1 MKRKLAID
9 IDNTI
14 WDLISPWLTC
24 YNEAFNDN
32 VKYEDIVR
40 YDFFD
45 ITSKASKEEIFKFL
59 STDELWKSVVP
70 YKYSYEYLEK
80 FNKEYDLYIV
90 TNTSY
95 KTPKIKFDRLFELFP
110 FLTEDQLVIIANKSL
125 LLVDIMVDDCVD
137 HLLGGNYVKFLIDVP
152 YNRNI
157 EENNSILRVKD
168 LKEVYNYLHH
178 IN

>member
-1 MKRKLAID
+1 MKRKIAVD

-14 WDLISPWLTC
+14 WDLISSWLKC

-40 YDFFD
+40 YDFFN

-59 STDELWKSVVP
+59 ATDELWKSVVP

-95 KTPKIKFDRLFELFP
+95 KTPRTKFDRLFELFP
-110 FLTEDQLVIIANKSL
+110 FLDEDQLVITANKQL
-125 LLVDIMVDDCVD
+125 LFVDIMVDDCVD
-137 HLLGGNYVKFLIDVP
+137 HLMGGNYMKFLIDAP
-152 YNRNI
+152 YNRDAI
-157 EENNSILRVKD
+157 NNSIIRVKD
-168 LKEVYNYLHH
+168 LKDVYNYLHH

>member
-95 KTPKIKFDRLFELFP
+95 KTPKIKFR
-110 FLTEDQLVIIANKSL
+110 
-125 LLVDIMVDDCVD
+125 
-137 HLLGGNYVKFLIDVP
+137 HNYPNCIF
-152 YNRNI
+152 
-157 EENNSILRVKD
+157 
-168 LKEVYNYLHH
+168 
-178 IN
+178 